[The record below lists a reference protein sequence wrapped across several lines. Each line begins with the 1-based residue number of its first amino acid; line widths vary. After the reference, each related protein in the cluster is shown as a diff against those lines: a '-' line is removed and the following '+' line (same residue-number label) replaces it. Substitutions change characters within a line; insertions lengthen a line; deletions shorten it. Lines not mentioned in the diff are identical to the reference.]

1 MFPRI
6 LVPTDFS
13 PQSDAALEY
22 ARALAE
28 KFGSSL
34 HLLHV
39 LQDPF
44 VSGPLG
50 SELYVGETEGMRKAL
65 MDDAE
70 GRVRTR
76 LTAQDR
82 ARFGATTEVVVGSG
96 ARTIVEYA
104 DAKGISLIVMGTHG
118 RTGLAHAFMGSVAE
132 RVVRTASCPVLTI
145 REAPVRAR
153 APITATAAATA

>member
-13 PQSDAALEY
+13 PQSDAALVY
-22 ARALAE
+22 ARAVAE

-34 HLLHV
+34 HLLHA

-50 SELYVGETEGMRKAL
+50 SEFYVGETESMRKAL
-65 MDDAE
+65 LDDAE
-70 GRVRTR
+70 GRVKSRI
-76 LTAQDR
+76 TAQDR
-82 ARFGATTEVVVGSG
+82 ARFGATGEVVVGPS

-132 RVVRTASCPVLTI
+132 RVVRTATCPVLTI
-145 REAPVRAR
+145 REAPAVAD
-153 APITATAAATA
+153 APMTTPVAATT